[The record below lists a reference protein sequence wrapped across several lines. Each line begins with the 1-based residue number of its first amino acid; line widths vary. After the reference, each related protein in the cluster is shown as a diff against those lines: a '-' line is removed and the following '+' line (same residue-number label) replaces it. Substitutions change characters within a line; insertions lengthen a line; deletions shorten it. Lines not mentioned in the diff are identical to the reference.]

1 MKEKHMKYFAVVC
14 ALLVLVSAVSFGQT
28 MKKGDFVASVNSEA
42 WTLSEGKGERIH
54 KYVVN
59 FDKAYANVPTVAVML
74 NGFDASSDDTDGT
87 KKNATLRLALVSEQ
101 ITKAG
106 FVIKIK
112 TWGESKLNA
121 VWGSWIAYGK

>member
-1 MKEKHMKYFAVVC
+1 MKYFAVVF

-28 MKKGDFVASVNSEA
+28 MKKGDFVGSVNSEG
-42 WTLSEGKGERIH
+42 WTLSEGKGERIS

-59 FDKAYANVPTVAVML
+59 FDKPFVNAPTVAVML
-74 NGFDASSDDTDGT
+74 NGFDASSDDMDGA
-87 KKNATLRLALVSEQ
+87 KKNATVRVALITEQ
-101 ITKAG
+101 VTKGG

-121 VWGSWIAYGK
+121 VWGTWIAYGK

>member
-1 MKEKHMKYFAVVC
+1 MKYFAVVC
-14 ALLVLVSAVSFGQT
+14 ALLVLVSAVSLGQT
-28 MKKGDFVASVNSEA
+28 MKKGDFVASVNSEG

-59 FDKAYANVPTVAVML
+59 FDKAYANAPTVAVML
-74 NGFDASSDDTDGT
+74 NGFDASSDDMDGT
-87 KKNATLRLALVSEQ
+87 KKNATLRVALITEQ
-101 ITKAG
+101 VTKGG

-121 VWGSWIAYGK
+121 VWGTWIAYGK